1 MNRILLFVIC
11 VLAGPLSG
19 VATQAKTPDD
29 TLVIARQIDDILS
42 LDPAEAY
49 EFTGMEVVNNVYD
62 RLMRFEAEDT
72 SKLVGGVAESWIVSA
87 DGKVFTFKL
96 RPNQTFQS
104 GAPLT
109 AEDAAF
115 SLQRFVILNKPPS
128 FLIGQLGLTKDN
140 VKEMVTAV
148 DPLTLQVKISVDYAP
163 SLVLRLFSSLAGSV
177 VEKKVVLEHEKDGDL
192 GNAWLRTH
200 SAASGPFGLVA
211 WRPNQSIT
219 LESFAGYRLGAP
231 GIKRVVIQHVPEPAS
246 QRLLL
251 ESGDVDIA
259 RDLTA
264 DQLVNLENNKDIVI
278 NRSLGADTWYLAL
291 NQSDA
296 RLANPKVQQAMKYLV
311 DYDGM
316 ANSFLKNRFQ
326 VHQTFLPVGFLGAIV
341 DNPYKL
347 DVAKAK
353 VLLAEAGYPNGFE
366 ISMVTYNSSP
376 MADIAQSVQQTMAM
390 AGIKIDIVSV
400 EQRQALT
407 RMRARDYQMIA
418 VRWGPDYLDPHT
430 NAHTFA
436 YNRDNSDNA
445 KEKPVAWRASWAV
458 PDEINK
464 LQDLAAQE
472 RDTGKREAMY
482 KDLQQRLLKDSPFV
496 IMFQPIFSVA
506 QRSNVKNF
514 VFGLNFDVTYYRR
527 VTK

>member
-1 MNRILLFVIC
+1 MSRTLTFASLLLST
-11 VLAGPLSG
+11 VLGA
-19 VATQAKTPDD
+19 VAVEAKTPDD

-62 RLMRFEAEDT
+62 RLIRFEAEAT
-72 SKLVGGVAESWIVSA
+72 SKLVGGVAESWTISP
-87 DGKVFTFKL
+87 DGKTFTFKL
-96 RPNQTFQS
+96 RPNQKFHS

-115 SLQRFVILNKPPS
+115 SLQRFVLLNKPPS
-128 FLIGQLGLTKDN
+128 FLLGQLGLTKDN
-140 VKEMVTAV
+140 VKELITAV
-148 DPLTLQVKISVDYAP
+148 DPSTLRMTIKADYAP
-163 SLVLRLFSSLAGSV
+163 SLVLRLLSSLAGSV
-177 VEKKVVLEHEKDGDL
+177 VERKVVLEHEKDGDL
-192 GNAWLRTH
+192 GNGWLKTE
-200 SAASGPFGLVA
+200 SASSGAYRLVA
-211 WRPNQSIT
+211 WKANQSIT
-219 LESFAGYRLGAP
+219 LEAFPNYRLGAP
-231 GIKRVVIQHVPEPAS
+231 KLKRVVIRHVPEPAT

-264 DQLVNLENNKDIVI
+264 DQLASLAGNTDIVV
-278 NRSLGADTWYLAL
+278 REALGADTWYLAL

-296 RLANPKVQQAMKYLV
+296 RLANPKVREAFKYLV
-311 DYDGM
+311 DYQGM
-316 ANSFLKNRFQ
+316 VNSFLKGRFI
-326 VHQTFLPVGFLGAIV
+326 VHQTFLPMGFFGSIE

-353 VLLAEAGYPNGFE
+353 ALLAEAGYPNGFAVN
-366 ISMVTYNSSP
+366 MVTYNSSP

-407 RMRARDYQMIA
+407 RMRARNYELIA
-418 VRWGPDYLDPHT
+418 IRWGPDYLDPHT

-436 YNRDNSDNA
+436 YNIDNSDNA

-458 PDEINK
+458 PDAINK
-464 LQDLAAQE
+464 AQDAAAQE

-482 KDLQQRLLKDSPFV
+482 KDLQKRLLQDSPYV
-496 IMFQPIFSVA
+496 MMFQNVFRVA
-506 QRSNVKNF
+506 QRSYVKNF
-514 VFGLNFDVTYYRR
+514 VFGVNFDVTYYRLT
-527 VTK
+527 TK